1 MIFLKSYLLFMK
13 GQEWTVVA
21 LRLFTV
27 TNIVQLSLHVV
38 QPNREVLE
46 TSVATRIVCVC
57 SSLRR
62 RGYVVSFLGFI
73 PILPTQI
80 IRCNDRLKW
89 QVILQQCLLT
99 SGDDVLIV
107 DQVIV
112 VLSIDAVTDIHGD
125 DRDCYDERSRY
136 WWSLWIPVSLFF
148 PCMALEFG
156 SWSRCLWQ

>member
-1 MIFLKSYLLFMK
+1 
-13 GQEWTVVA
+13 
-21 LRLFTV
+21 
-27 TNIVQLSLHVV
+27 
-38 QPNREVLE
+38 
-46 TSVATRIVCVC
+46 
-57 SSLRR
+57 
-62 RGYVVSFLGFI
+62 
-73 PILPTQI
+73 
-80 IRCNDRLKW
+80 
-89 QVILQQCLLT
+89 LT